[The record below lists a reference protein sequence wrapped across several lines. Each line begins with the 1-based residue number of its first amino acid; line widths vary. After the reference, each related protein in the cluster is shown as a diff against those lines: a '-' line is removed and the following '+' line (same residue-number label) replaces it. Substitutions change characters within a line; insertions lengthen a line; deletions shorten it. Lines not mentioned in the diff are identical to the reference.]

1 MSYKRVIKKTGKIV
15 LYILVS
21 VLILLCLFF
30 IFINLPAGK
39 RMVKNKV
46 QSYLEKKLKTKVAIE
61 SINYRLPKSIE
72 VNNIYIQDQK
82 NDTLFYGEKI
92 AADISMFNLLMGNT
106 NIQKVAL
113 KNIFLNV
120 YRGEKDSSFN
130 YQFIITAFGGPKA
143 TTPVIKDTNALK
155 INLDRLL
162 LQNVT
167 LQFKDKNGGTD
178 FNASIKNVDAA
189 FNKFQPDRVS
199 FGITDFV
206 ATGVDFFMRTYK
218 EKVIKP
224 YLPVPQDKI
233 KEPGYGLNITTSN
246 FNIRDVNVSI
256 ENTISGMYY
265 ANKVTHLALGKAMFN
280 LSESIA
286 RADEL
291 LLDSSII
298 QYIKPKNA
306 VATVSKELPGDVTP
320 MPWQII
326 AKQVSLNNNQVS
338 FEDKNFPK
346 KEGFDFAH
354 FNLTKLS
361 TDISSFTYS
370 QNKTEAVVKQLTFK
384 DTSGFVLDT
393 VHVKFLMT
401 DSILLADELYV
412 KTAQSLLQ
420 NFIEIKFDNIAGI
433 STNPR
438 NTLIAAT
445 LKNSTIAFNDLYL
458 LVPALKKSFPPG
470 QFANNQVYFN
480 TELRGNLAQIYLP
493 YLQLTGFS
501 GTSLKAHGTL
511 YNLTNA
517 DKFYYDLYIDQSSFK
532 KSDILKFV
540 PPQNQESLAS
550 LPDIINLRGRV
561 TGNKNNLVSDII
573 ASGKGMAFNGKFSL
587 QNLTDAKNLKY
598 DFLLRES
605 SFDKSFI
612 MGLIPPGTLP
622 PEINL
627 PEKNYIKGTLKGNV
641 DDLVANLQLGG
652 SYGLVTVK
660 GFLKN
665 AKDKEKAT
673 YDLFIT
679 TKNYEIGKL
688 ISQDS
693 ILGKVTGSFTAKGTG
708 FNYKTMRSDITASV
722 KQLQYNKY
730 NYQNA
735 KIKANLNNGIINSKG
750 IINDENL
757 KLQYDIQANVQNE
770 YPAVNGLVRVD
781 TAQLQQL
788 NLYKDTLNFSL
799 TANIKANSL
808 QPRSLDINTIIDSV
822 KMQVGSGFYSMDSV
836 SLIATSANG
845 KDSINFYAPFAS
857 LQAAGA
863 FDYDKVGDAVVQY
876 VNHYYPLDAVY
887 KIPDSVSTKNIP
899 DQQVVFSGSIKKHPL
914 LTGIITGLKT
924 YDDINFKGSFASANT
939 DSALNLVITV
949 PYLAYEKNTVR
960 NGSINIASKNE
971 RINYDV
977 KFDTLNVASNTFYG
991 TRLNGGAANDSI
1003 MINAI
1008 TQDNKAKDWFGL
1020 QASFFAKGKNYS
1032 FRLKDNLLLNYEKW
1046 SVATDNYI
1054 SYSPNGLIIHNFLL
1068 TSDTAKISINSRQQI
1083 VNSPI
1088 DINIDNFNLKSIS
1101 SIMNND
1107 TVFISGVLDAKMEVS
1122 DLEKKLPAFTGNLT
1136 VTDLAFMQQPVG
1148 TLTASAAKQ
1157 TENNVTA
1164 TLALTGNGNDIAAKG
1179 NYYLNN
1185 EQQEFDAS
1193 INIKKLSMQTLQGF
1207 TSGALTNATGNIY
1220 GDVTLNGKFAD
1231 PRWKGDLNFDTTK
1244 FTLAQLGTAFK
1255 INKQKIV
1262 FDYPVITLNN
1272 FIVKDSLDHQL
1283 NIDGTVTA
1291 NQTKTYDINLGVNAT
1306 DFIILNAPKAINR
1319 ELYGYASVDADVKIT
1334 GNSVSPSIEG
1344 NIAVKD
1350 KSNIGIIVP
1359 EKSYSKNDGKTIV
1372 RFIDRDTFDINPPVI
1387 PFVEEKVARPNFA
1400 QFLNYNLNIEIKKA
1414 ATLTIVIDPV
1424 TGDEIQVQGDAN
1436 LNAGV
1441 DPGGN
1446 IILSGNYELDKGYY
1460 IFNYQFLQR
1469 KFMLEKGST
1478 IIFAGEPM
1486 QALMNITAAY
1496 TVNTSAKDLLG
1507 NEVGSVDPLLANSF
1521 NQKVPFKVILY
1532 LSGILSRPVIKFD
1545 IQLPEE
1551 NSVINSDLRTTI
1563 ENKLTQIRG
1572 DESAT
1577 NKQVFSLLLLG
1588 RFVSEQSSDFFKG
1601 NGDNFSDLAR
1611 QSVSGFLSSAL
1622 NEIAGNLIKG
1632 VDIDLNLNTYR
1643 DYNNGGNAQRTDLN
1657 VALSKTFLD
1666 NRLTVSLG
1674 KNFGVQGQA
1683 EAANSSF
1690 IPDVTIGYK
1699 LSKDGKYLLKAYRKN
1714 QFEVVLDGYVVETG
1728 MGFVV
1733 TMDYDKFNELFRRT
1747 KKK

>member
-1 MSYKRVIKKTGKIV
+1 
-15 LYILVS
+15 
-21 VLILLCLFF
+21 
-30 IFINLPAGK
+30 
-39 RMVKNKV
+39 MVKNKAEA
-46 QSYLEKKLKTKVAIE
+46 YLQEKLKTKVIIG
-61 SINYRLPKSIE
+61 SINYSLPKSIE
-72 VNNIYIQDQK
+72 LNNVYIEDQK
-82 NDTLFYGEKI
+82 KDTLLYGEKI
-92 AADISMFNLLMGNT
+92 AVDISMFNLLMGNT

-120 YRGEKDSSFN
+120 FRDEKDSSFN
-130 YQFIITAFGGPKA
+130 YQFVITAFGGPKS
-143 TTPVIKDTNALK
+143 TTPAAKDTAALK
-155 INLDRLL
+155 INMDRLIL
-162 LQNVT
+162 DNVA

-178 FNASIKNVDAA
+178 FYAHIEKLDAVL
-189 FNKFQPDRVS
+189 NKFQPDRVN
-199 FGITDFV
+199 FGVTDFV
-206 ATGVDFFMRTYK
+206 ASGVNFFMRTYK

-224 YLPVPQDKI
+224 YLPVPEDKL
-233 KEPGYGLNITTSN
+233 KEPGYGLNITTAN
-246 FNIRDVNVSI
+246 LNIRDLNVSI
-256 ENTISGMYY
+256 ENTISGMFY
-265 ANKVTHLALGKAMFN
+265 ANKVTHLALGKALFN

-286 RADEL
+286 TVDGL
-291 LLDSSII
+291 VLDSSMV
-298 QYIKPKNA
+298 QYIKPKIA
-306 VATVSKELPGDVTP
+306 ATTASKELPGDVTP
-320 MPWQII
+320 MPWQIN
-326 AKQVSLNNNQVS
+326 AKQVSLKNNNIR
-338 FEDKNFPK
+338 FDDKNLPG

-354 FNLTKLS
+354 FNLTKFS
-361 TDISSFTYS
+361 SDVSSFYYS
-370 QNKTEAVVKQLTFK
+370 QNKTEALVKQLTFK

-420 NFIEIKFDNIAGI
+420 NFIEIKFDNLAGI
-433 STNPR
+433 TTNPR
-438 NTLIAAT
+438 NSLIAAT

-458 LVPALKKSFPPG
+458 LVPSLKKSFPPG
-470 QFANNQVYFN
+470 QFANNKVYFN

-493 YLQLTGFS
+493 YLQLIGLS

-511 YNLTNA
+511 YNLTDA

-540 PPQNQESLAS
+540 PLQNQESLAS

-573 ASGKGMAFNGKFSL
+573 ASGKGMALNGKFSL

-627 PEKNYIKGTLKGNV
+627 PEKNYIRGTLKGNV

-679 TKNYEIGKL
+679 TNNYEIGKL

-757 KLQYDIQANVQNE
+757 KLQYDIRANVQNE

-781 TAQLQQL
+781 TARLQQL

-799 TANIKANSL
+799 TANINANSL

-822 KMQVGSGFYSMDSV
+822 KMQVGSGLYALDSV

-857 LQAAGA
+857 VQANGA
-863 FDYDKVGDAVVQY
+863 FDYDQVGDAMVQY
-876 VNHYYPLDAVY
+876 VNHYY
-887 KIPDSVSTKNIP
+887 KISDSATTKTIA
-899 DQQVVFSGSIKKHPL
+899 DQQLVFNGIVKKHPL
-914 LTGIITGLKT
+914 LTGLIPGLKA
-924 YDDINFKGSFASANT
+924 YEDINFNGSFASANT
-939 DSALNLVITV
+939 DSALNLIVTV
-949 PYLAYEKNTVR
+949 PYIAYQESTLRK
-960 NGSINIASKNE
+960 GKINIASKNE

-977 KFDTLNVASNTFYG
+977 KFDTLNNAGNTFYG
-991 TRLNGGAANDSI
+991 TRLNGSAANDSI
-1003 MINAI
+1003 MINAL

-1020 QASFFAKGKNYS
+1020 KASLFAKDKNYS
-1032 FRLKDNLLLNYEKW
+1032 FRLKDSLLLNYERW
-1046 SVATDNYI
+1046 NVATDNYI
-1054 SYSPNGLIIHNFLL
+1054 SYSPQEIIIHNFLL

-1083 VNSPI
+1083 PNSPI
-1088 DINIDNFNLKSIS
+1088 DILIDNFNLKSIS
-1101 SIMNND
+1101 SILNND
-1107 TVFISGVLDAKMEVS
+1107 TVFVSGVLDAKMEVN
-1122 DLEKKLPAFTGNLT
+1122 DLNKKLPAFTGNLT
-1136 VTDLAFMQQPVG
+1136 VTDLAFMEQPVG
-1148 TLTASAAKQ
+1148 NLSIFAEKQ
-1157 TENNVTA
+1157 SENNITA
-1164 TLALTGNGNDIAAKG
+1164 TLALTGNGNDITAKG

-1185 EQQEFDAS
+1185 AEQQFDATA
-1193 INIKKLSMQTLQGF
+1193 NIKKLSMATLQGF
-1207 TSGALTNATGNIY
+1207 TSGAIKNATGNIY
-1220 GDVTLNGKFAD
+1220 GDITVNGKFAD

-1244 FTLAQLGTAFK
+1244 FTLTQLGTAFK
-1255 INKQKIV
+1255 IDKQKIV
-1262 FDYPVITLNN
+1262 FDYPVVTFNN
-1272 FIVKDSLDHQL
+1272 FTILDSLNHQL
-1283 NIDGTVTA
+1283 KIDGKVAA
-1291 NQTKTYDINLGVNAT
+1291 NQTKSYDINLAINAK
-1306 DFIILNAPKAINR
+1306 DFIVLNAPKTITN
-1319 ELYGYASVDADVKIT
+1319 ELYGFASVDVDVKVT
-1334 GNSVSPSIEG
+1334 GNSVSPNIEG
-1344 NIAVKD
+1344 DIAVKD
-1350 KSNIGIIVP
+1350 KSKITIVVP
-1359 EKSYSKNDGKTIV
+1359 EKSYGKDDGKTIV

-1387 PFVEEKVARPNFA
+1387 PFVEEKIIRSNFA
-1400 QFLNYNLNIEIKKA
+1400 QFLNYNLNIEIKKE

-1446 IILSGNYELDKGYY
+1446 IVLSGNYELDKGYY
-1460 IFNYQFLQR
+1460 VFNYQFLQR
-1469 KFMLEKGST
+1469 KFMLERGST
-1478 IIFAGEPM
+1478 IFFAGEPM
-1486 QALMNITAAY
+1486 QAQMNITAAY

-1521 NQKVPFKVILY
+1521 NQKIPFKVILY

-1622 NEIAGNLIKG
+1622 NEIAGNIIKG

-1728 MGFVV
+1728 LGFVV
-1733 TMDYDKFNELFRRT
+1733 TLDYDKFNELFKRN